1 MIITI
6 NESFRKNILVKP
18 VYWISIGF
26 ITCLSFLFD
35 LTNRTISIDDLAR
48 PYYGSDGKAMLAS
61 TRWGMQVWND
71 ILSFTE
77 FTPFIDKYI
86 AIVFFVLAAI
96 LFSRLFYI
104 YFQNNKYSLALCT
117 IFSCL
122 YISYPLINEIWNYNG
137 ANAVLAGNAILVS
150 VSMLILYNSTKFV
163 NKQTLISAALLTIV
177 VSSYEASAFMY
188 VTAVLS
194 ILLLDYII
202 FNRSNWVQRGILF
215 AIPLIFAVILRY
227 VIGFGLLKI
236 YHLQYTP
243 NGTTGI
249 YWNVKN
255 LGPQIIA
262 VLDYTLQYYFVRGLI
277 YLPIMVFVF
286 AFICATACITVIC
299 IKKQNFIFGLI
310 FILICLSLF
319 FQSMIQGN
327 LMPYRTAQTIQYF
340 TCISLT
346 MTGFALTFL
355 KKKELAIIFF
365 VVTGYISYR
374 QAAFLNKT
382 LALNNQR
389 SDNEAALVYDIGTRL
404 KAYDTKKPVIFTGAI
419 SLGDFVERQSKPN
432 QKSIFGYLYRKI
444 AIHMNWDYNMTKIYS
459 TDVNSLLNWNIM
471 AFKSQRLMGE
481 YFSYY
486 GFDIQTLDQMTWRTH
501 NDYLKQAVDT
511 TGELHPLEILDLG
524 DILLVYLGPDIIG
537 KEDIE

>member
-1 MIITI
+1 
-6 NESFRKNILVKP
+6 
-18 VYWISIGF
+18 
-26 ITCLSFLFD
+26 
-35 LTNRTISIDDLAR
+35 
-48 PYYGSDGKAMLAS
+48 
-61 TRWGMQVWND
+61 
-71 ILSFTE
+71 
-77 FTPFIDKYI
+77 
-86 AIVFFVLAAI
+86 
-96 LFSRLFYI
+96 
-104 YFQNNKYSLALCT
+104 
-117 IFSCL
+117 
-122 YISYPLINEIWNYNG
+122 
-137 ANAVLAGNAILVS
+137 
-150 VSMLILYNSTKFV
+150 
-163 NKQTLISAALLTIV
+163 
-177 VSSYEASAFMY
+177 
-188 VTAVLS
+188 
-194 ILLLDYII
+194 
-202 FNRSNWVQRGILF
+202 
-215 AIPLIFAVILRY
+215 
-227 VIGFGLLKI
+227 
-236 YHLQYTP
+236 
-243 NGTTGI
+243 
-249 YWNVKN
+249 
-255 LGPQIIA
+255 
-262 VLDYTLQYYFVRGLI
+262 
-277 YLPIMVFVF
+277 
-286 AFICATACITVIC
+286 
-299 IKKQNFIFGLI
+299 
-310 FILICLSLF
+310 
-319 FQSMIQGN
+319 
-327 LMPYRTAQTIQYF
+327 MPYRTAQTIQYF

-404 KAYDTKKPVIFTGAI
+404 KTYDTKKPVIFTGAI

-432 QKSIFGYLYRKI
+432 QKTIFGYLYRKI

-524 DILLVYLGPDIIG
+524 DILLVYLGPDIIV